1 MNANILSVRA
11 WIVTDQFCWFREK
24 EDGEKSGK
32 AGGGGGDY
40 LREAINQGT
49 VILKEMRQMTKSI
62 RTHTCSHRLVTNIH
76 GFILKFR
83 ICS

>member
-1 MNANILSVRA
+1 MSEPELSLISFAGSEKKKMVRR
-11 WIVTDQFCWFREK
+11 VGRL
-24 EDGEKSGK
+24 
-32 AGGGGGDY
+32 GGDY

-76 GFILKFR
+76 GFMLN
-83 ICS
+83 C